1 MKSCKIGRLG
11 LEFYTLT
18 VLLCV
23 NKFASR
29 SCKSSGMLHCFGL
42 IVSDGSKDRI
52 EFIFRVL
59 GLFELGNES
68 TTIPRN
74 RGVLFTNNIA

>member
-1 MKSCKIGRLG
+1 MKPCKIGRLG
-11 LEFYTLT
+11 MEFFTLT

-29 SCKSSGMLHCFGL
+29 SFKSSGMLHCFGL
-42 IVSDGSKDRI
+42 IVSDGSKDCI

-59 GLFELGNES
+59 GLREPGNDG
-68 TTIPRN
+68 TPILCTIYQQY
-74 RGVLFTNNIA
+74 NNIK